1 MAEVVGRDDVD
12 VAWIMKS
19 NENEVTLVRDKGRG
33 FALPEKVMLCHH
45 AAPKR
50 HLPLVVRGQE
60 AGCVEALDRL
70 YVSLIPRDEAAK
82 SVLRDSGYGS
92 RTADGSC
99 AKGSPLVP
107 VSGTEAAWDG

>member
-19 NENEVTLVRDKGRG
+19 NGSEVTLVRDKGRG
-33 FALPEKVMLCHH
+33 LAHPEAVGSCS
-45 AAPKR
+45 PTR

-70 YVSLIPRDEAAK
+70 NVPLNSTRDYAGG
-82 SVLRDSGYGS
+82 VC
-92 RTADGSC
+92 C
-99 AKGSPLVP
+99 ATTTMR
-107 VSGTEAAWDG
+107 SGTA